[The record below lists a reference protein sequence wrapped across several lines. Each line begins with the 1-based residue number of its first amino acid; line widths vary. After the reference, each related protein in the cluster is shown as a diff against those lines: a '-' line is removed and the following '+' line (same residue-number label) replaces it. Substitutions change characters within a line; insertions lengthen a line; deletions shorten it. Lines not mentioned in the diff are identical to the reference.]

1 MKGKKKDLSF
11 KAFLKDIVK
20 ITIKAIVSL
29 NDFLEGIED
38 IGDRA
43 LVETCLW
50 FTSGFLV
57 GILMFPLLGPL
68 GLLATI
74 SLGIFLGLL
83 RFAYWMWVDANS

>member
-1 MKGKKKDLSF
+1 LKEKDLSF

-20 ITIKAIVSL
+20 ITIKAVVSL

-38 IGDRA
+38 IEDRA

-50 FTSGFLV
+50 FTFGFLA
-57 GILMFPLLGPL
+57 GILTLPLLGPL
-68 GLLATI
+68 GLLTI
-74 SLGIFLGLL
+74 VSLGIFLGLL